1 MFTSLYRVLCCLLV
15 SMLFVLPASAEKNR
29 ERPDDIVRL
38 DQVAPDILQELR
50 YTGNDNFTGRP
61 VAGYAHASC
70 LLTNAAAQALKK
82 GQAQLRQHGLSFIV
96 FDCYRPTRAVAD
108 FLQWSRQPDDKA
120 MKAAFYP
127 HVDKKDF
134 FALGYVAERS
144 GHSRASTVDLGV
156 VLLHQDKTFTLADFG
171 TGFDF
176 MDERSW
182 VDATQ
187 VSDDARANRKRLSE
201 LMDDIGF
208 KGYDKEWW
216 HFTLRDEPYPDTY
229 FDFLPQ

>member
-82 GQAQLRQHGLSFIV
+82 GIRNPLLKDV
-96 FDCYRPTRAVAD
+96 YETR
-108 FLQWSRQPDDKA
+108 LYSMR
-120 MKAAFYP
+120 
-127 HVDKKDF
+127 
-134 FALGYVAERS
+134 
-144 GHSRASTVDLGV
+144 T
-156 VLLHQDKTFTLADFG
+156 
-171 TGFDF
+171 
-176 MDERSW
+176 
-182 VDATQ
+182 
-187 VSDDARANRKRLSE
+187 SE
-201 LMDDIGF
+201 LTVETSCAIIIFKIGME
-208 KGYDKEWW
+208 Y
-216 HFTLRDEPYPDTY
+216 
-229 FDFLPQ
+229 